1 MHGLAEIVELFIY
14 VVLSIPPAYILLLM
28 TMREKG
34 FWKRGIGYLLIAV
47 LPLILFSYH
56 DYSKQNSEEHKYL
69 GSYSLTHYPNC
80 PSCVLKL
87 NKNNSYVITDSGLV
101 VHEGQWEY
109 ESGQDYSFVVV
120 GDKGQLGLNHL
131 KYDEFRWGE

>member
-14 VVLSIPPAYILLLM
+14 VVLCIPPAFVLLLI

-34 FWKRGIGYLLIAV
+34 FWKRGIGYLFIAAI
-47 LPLILFSYH
+47 PLLFFGYS
-56 DYSKQNSEEHKYL
+56 DYSKQNSEEHKYI

-87 NKNNSYVITDSGLV
+87 NMNNSFVITDLGTLIK
-101 VHEGQWEY
+101 EGEWQY

-120 GDKGQLGLNHL
+120 GDMGQLGLNHL
-131 KYDEFRWGE
+131 KFDEFRWGE